1 MSTRTA
7 ASAKQ
12 LPKKKW
18 ERNDDDLWWKRHE
31 CRFGFEKWSFSTLF
45 CIEMTWTSSKSRIVD
60 FLLRR
65 QQDNSMKWR
74 SMLYEKKSP
83 LSYFVLL
90 ASILCFLCVLLV
102 CGSCVTS
109 DRNDA
114 NDLSWMQLQERERTR
129 SQNHQNVPSWVEKW
143 SLPQGDTDTTRN
155 NVRLKGNDNNFSF
168 PPFYPHVS
176 WLYCILR
183 RLYVVSVF
191 VLNCTRL
198 LSCLPSDSEQMRSI
212 LCVSSKNVNQNL
224 SAFTCMN
231 NVNMRGRN
239 ERQDRERSRLS
250 SSSSSSLPLFPFLSD
265 FAHRFSIIIQ
275 STWPVNIISQND
287 QST

>member
-1 MSTRTA
+1 MMTISDERDTNVVLDLKSGLFQHFSVLRWLGRHQSRESSIFFFDVNRITLWSGEACFMRKRVHSRTLY
-7 ASAKQ
+7 S
-12 LPKKKW
+12 W
-18 ERNDDDLWWKRHE
+18 
-31 CRFGFEKWSFSTLF
+31 
-45 CIEMTWTSSKSRIVD
+45 
-60 FLLRR
+60 RR
-65 QQDNSMKWR
+65 SC
-74 SMLYEKKSP
+74 
-83 LSYFVLL
+83 
-90 ASILCFLCVLLV
+90 A
-102 CGSCVTS
+102 SCVYFLYVVLVWHPTETTQMIS
-109 DRNDA
+109 RECNC
-114 NDLSWMQLQERERTR
+114 NRERTR
-129 SQNHQNVPSWVEKW
+129 SQNDQNVPSWVEKW